1 MPKTTMRRLEKTLS
15 SPQLSLYYENFD
27 EKLGEMGMISLK
39 NVKEVVYTKPM
50 NRQTHDFISRFYLL
64 SV

>member
-1 MPKTTMRRLEKTLS
+1 MPKTTMRRLEKTVS

-27 EKLGEMGMISLK
+27 ETLGEMGIISLK
-39 NVKEVVYTKPM
+39 NVKEVVCTKPM